1 MKPRAVTQSRQN
13 RISWQTIGVAIS
25 VVILASASYVLYRL
39 LQDIEPAEVYAALRR
54 TPTHALVLA
63 GIFVALGYLTLTF
76 YDYFALRT
84 IGRTEIPYRTA
95 ALGSFTS
102 YSIGHNV
109 GFSVF
114 SGGAV
119 RYRIYSIS
127 GLDAIEVAKICFI
140 AGLTFWLGNVA
151 FLGLGLIVDPD
162 AANAIDKLPSYANRW
177 LGAAA
182 LLMLLAYVIWVS
194 AAPRAIR
201 IGKERWHVVL
211 PGGRLTLV
219 QIALGI
225 IDLSCASAAMYM
237 LMPDAPQ
244 IDYVSLSVIFVTA
257 TLLGFASHTPG
268 GIGVFDAAMIIAL
281 MHFDRHSLLRFGKE
295 NVLGALLLFRL
306 YYYIAPFAL
315 ALAVLGVRE
324 FILDLKVAEKIV
336 GKQIRDPRTKR
347 NDTRRGSEVQ
357 RKK

>member
-1 MKPRAVTQSRQN
+1 MSPRAIFKYLQKK
-13 RISWQTIGVAIS
+13 ISWQAVGIAIS
-25 VVILASASYVLYRL
+25 VIIIAVASYVLYKL
-39 LQDIEPAEVYAALRR
+39 LHDIEPREVYAALRR

-84 IGRTEIPYRTA
+84 IGRTEIPYSTA
-95 ALGSFTS
+95 ALAGFTS

-109 GFSVF
+109 GFSVL

-119 RYRIYSIS
+119 RYRIYSVS

-151 FLGLGLIVDPD
+151 FLGLGLVIDPE
-162 AANAIDKLPSYANRW
+162 AANAIDQLPTLANRM

-182 LLMLLAYVIWVS
+182 ILALLAYVYWVS

-201 IGKERWHVVL
+201 IGRERWHVDL
-211 PGGRLTLV
+211 PGGKLTLI

-225 IDLSCASAAMYM
+225 VDLSCASAAMYM

-244 IDYVSLSVIFVTA
+244 IDFVSLSVIFVTA
-257 TLLGFASHTPG
+257 TLLGFASSSPG
-268 GIGVFDAAMIIAL
+268 GLGVFDAAMLIAL
-281 MHFDRHSLLRFGKE
+281 MHFDRQSLLRFGKE
-295 NVLGALLLFRL
+295 NILGALLLFRL
-306 YYYIAPFAL
+306 YYYIVPFAL
-315 ALAVLGVRE
+315 SLAILGVRE
-324 FILDLKVAEKIV
+324 FVLDLKPVAQKIEEKV
-336 GKQIRDPRTKR
+336 FARHPKR
-347 NDTRRGSEVQ
+347 RAKVRS

>member
-1 MKPRAVTQSRQN
+1 MNPRAIVRYLQEKV
-13 RISWQTIGVAIS
+13 SWQAVGILIS
-25 VVILASASYVLYRL
+25 VLIIAGASYVLYRL
-39 LQDIEPAEVYAALRR
+39 LNDIEPREVYAALRR

-84 IGRTEIPYRTA
+84 IGHPEIPYRTA
-95 ALGSFTS
+95 ALGGFSS

-119 RYRIYSIS
+119 RYRIYSVS
-127 GLDAIEVAKICFI
+127 GLDAIEVAKVCFI

-151 FLGLGLIVDPD
+151 FLGLGLIIDPD
-162 AANAIDKLPSYANRW
+162 AANALDKLPTHVNRW
-177 LGAAA
+177 LGAVGLLA
-182 LLMLLAYVIWVS
+182 LFAYVIWVS

-201 IGKERWHVVL
+201 IGRERWHVAL
-211 PGGRLTLV
+211 PGGKLTLI

-225 IDLSCASAAMYM
+225 VDLTCASAAMYM

-244 IDYVSLSVIFVTA
+244 IDFVSLAVIFVTA
-257 TLLGFASHTPG
+257 TLLGFASHSPG
-268 GIGVFDAAMIIAL
+268 GLGVFDAAMLIAL
-281 MHFDRHSLLRFGKE
+281 MHFDRQSLLRFGKE

-306 YYYIAPFAL
+306 YYYIVPFAL
-315 ALAVLGVRE
+315 ALAILGVRE
-324 FILDLKVAEKIV
+324 FILDLKPVAEKIT
-336 GKQIRDPRTKR
+336 GKKVKVFSPPAKR
-347 NDTRRGSEVQ
+347 SAKG